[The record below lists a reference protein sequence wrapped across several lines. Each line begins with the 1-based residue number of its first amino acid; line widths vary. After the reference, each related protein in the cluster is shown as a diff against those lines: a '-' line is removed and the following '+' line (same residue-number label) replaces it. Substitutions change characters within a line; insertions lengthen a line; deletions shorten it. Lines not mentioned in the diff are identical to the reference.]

1 MNAKELV
8 ISDVYFNVRTG
19 FRSIAETLKQSRRRD
34 ATITRADVTKF
45 LNKQDVNQKRKR
57 NRYNSFV
64 PPFPREQ
71 YQIDL
76 ADFGEGTDFRYA
88 FVCID
93 IFTKMLAVIPLKS
106 KLSQSTS
113 EALDEVFLQMGHPV
127 SVLTDI
133 GGEFQG
139 AFSKRLQY
147 YSVNH
152 IVTRTPPIFVE
163 RVIRTLKDN
172 IRKRMQVTRIPLS
185 GWWRFL
191 EPVVEQYN
199 GTVHESTKLSP
210 KYAHENLQNPENVA
224 LIRDNMQERAR
235 FNRKYSDID
244 VGDQV
249 KIIRKPGKYSEYK
262 SGFVAWSSEVYTISS
277 ISYNVMGQRQYNLSN
292 YSTPL
297 LRHELLK
304 IEGSETPNL
313 RRVEGKQE
321 VSALLNPA
329 ASKAS
334 EIVSNAL
341 ADPQATSSA
350 PPPRRRL
357 IGKQTV
363 PKNASSNPPS
373 NSLIIEKRLIP
384 RNGSL
389 NPSATSLGGLSQ
401 SQASAPENR
410 EVLDSSERFRRL
422 HLERARLIME
432 GNWPPRDPNILSALL
447 GN

>member
-1 MNAKELV
+1 MSSKERV
-8 ISDVYFNVRTG
+8 ISDVYYNVRTG
-19 FRSIAETLKQSRRRD
+19 FGSVAETLKQARRKD
-34 ATITRADVTKF
+34 ATITRGDVTRF

-76 ADFGEGTDFRYA
+76 ADFGEGEDFRYA

-93 IFTKMLAVIPLKS
+93 SFTKVLEVIPLRS
-106 KLSQSTS
+106 KLSQETS
-113 EALDEVFLQMGHPV
+113 DALDKVFLRLGHPV

-139 AFSKRLQY
+139 HFAKRLQH
-147 YSVNH
+147 YSVH
-152 IVTRTPPIFVE
+152 QIVTRTPPIFVE

-172 IRKRMQVTRIPLS
+172 IRKRLQVTRIPLS

-199 GTVHESTKLSP
+199 ETVHESTQLRP
-210 KYAHENLQNPENVA
+210 NFAHENLRDSEHINM
-224 LIRDNMQERAR
+224 IRDNIQDRAR
-235 FNRKYSDID
+235 FNRKYPEVD

-262 SGFVAWSSEVYTISS
+262 SGFVAWSTEVYTVTAV
-277 ISYNVMGQRQYNLSN
+277 SYNILGQRQYSLNN

-304 IEGSETPNL
+304 IEGVEAPSF
-313 RRVEGKQE
+313 RRVTGKQG
-321 VSALLNPA
+321 VAALLDPA
-329 ASKAS
+329 SDIAQANGSNTPPNRR
-334 EIVSNAL
+334 IVGKQPATTSSRSL
-341 ADPQATSSA
+341 ATSQKDPPP

-357 IGKQTV
+357 TGKQ
-363 PKNASSNPPS
+363 P
-373 NSLIIEKRLIP
+373 IP
-384 RNGSL
+384 MTA
-389 NPSATSLGGLSQ
+389 PMPGG
-401 SQASAPENR
+401 R
-410 EVLDSSERFRRL
+410 EVLDASERFRRL
-422 HLERARLIME
+422 HLERARLIRE
-432 GNWPPRDPNILSALL
+432 GNWPPRDPNVLRDLL
-447 GN
+447 GT